1 MFHKFSNRKNLFS
14 IKSQNRSTKIC
25 KVRLSKFSLVITT
38 PVLLNKKCL
47 AGWNRVEAIVHKDK
61 DLLESKTTVYC
72 RKAPKQV
79 INPFTAIF
87 LGSAQS
93 RMLRQ
98 IGGIYTYH
106 KIAPPPQGTRDPFL
120 YVSPGRFDDQ
130 LAQLRRQGFKSSKIE
145 ELAGGGVVISFDDG
159 FENVLRNGLEPLGRH
174 GFQGL
179 QYIVSDRIGG
189 LNDWDIAKGDTPERL
204 MDQAQIREWIGA
216 GHAIG
221 SHSRTHRNLRKLSR
235 VEARSEIV
243 DSKKALEDM
252 FGVAVRHFCHP
263 YGGFTAETR
272 ELVMEAGYQSAVTV
286 LPGFNPPGSDRY
298 ALRRI
303 IPLSAGEF
311 VAKVIH
317 RVMRKLSSTPSGR
330 GG

>member
-1 MFHKFSNRKNLFS
+1 
-14 IKSQNRSTKIC
+14 
-25 KVRLSKFSLVITT
+25 
-38 PVLLNKKCL
+38 
-47 AGWNRVEAIVHKDK
+47 
-61 DLLESKTTVYC
+61 
-72 RKAPKQV
+72 
-79 INPFTAIF
+79 
-87 LGSAQS
+87 
-93 RMLRQ
+93 MLRQ
-98 IGGIYTYH
+98 MGGIYTYH
-106 KIAPPPQGTRDPFL
+106 KLASPPQSTLDPFL
-120 YVSPGRFDDQ
+120 YVSPGRFEEQ
-130 LAQLRRQGFKSSKIE
+130 LAELRSHGFTSSNIE
-145 ELAGGGVVISFDDG
+145 ELAGGRVVVTFDDG
-159 FENVLRNGLEPLGRH
+159 FENVLRNGLEPLSRY

-189 LNDWDIAKGDTPERL
+189 QNDWDIEKGDTPERL
-204 MDQAQIREWIGA
+204 MDQEQIREWIGA

-235 VEARSEIV
+235 GEAMSEIV

-252 FGVAVRHFCHP
+252 FCVAVRHFCHP

-286 LPGFNPPGSDRY
+286 LPGFNPSGSDRY

-317 RVMRKLSSTPSGR
+317 RVMRKLRSTPSRR
-330 GG
+330 GA